1 VGDAAG
7 ARVIRRGS
15 NRKEEKAM
23 NQLIKTLTEDDAVA
37 TGVLAKSTLVPVDN
51 EPAPRLIV
59 EAPLPG
65 PLAQGV
71 VFIPYRV
78 ENLCIRPLAG
88 PVARNLSPR
97 VGHLHITVDDL
108 PWLWAD
114 FGQSNTIVL
123 AGMPRGQHKVLIEL
137 VDAEGKVFTSQ
148 TVTFNAPGKDLR
160 PGN

>member
-1 VGDAAG
+1 
-7 ARVIRRGS
+7 
-15 NRKEEKAM
+15 M
-23 NQLIKTLTEDDAVA
+23 NQLIETPAEDTAIA
-37 TGVLAKSTLVPVDN
+37 TSAFAQSTIVPIDN
-51 EPAPRLIV
+51 EPMPRLTV

-78 ENLCIRPLAG
+78 ENLRILPVAG

-108 PWLWAD
+108 PWLFAD

-123 AGMPRGQHKVLIEL
+123 AGMPPGEHKVRIEL
-137 VDAEGKVFTSQ
+137 VDAEGNVFTAH
-148 TVTFNAPGKDLR
+148 TVTFHAPGKDVR
-160 PGN
+160 R